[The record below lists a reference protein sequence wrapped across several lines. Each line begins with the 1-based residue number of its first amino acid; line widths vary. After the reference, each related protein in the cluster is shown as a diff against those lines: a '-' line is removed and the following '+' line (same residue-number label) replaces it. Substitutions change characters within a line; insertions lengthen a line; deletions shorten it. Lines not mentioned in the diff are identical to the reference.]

1 MILGVPETYE
11 SQNPPSLWPGQYN
24 VKMTVGQNVSLRFT
38 YRFGSH
44 YTALSHD
51 FPPGVLVEFWSN
63 CMGDMQKVSKRTS
76 TDITILFWF
85 PGYKVQWHIC
95 GHVSHF
101 SCKDHTGA
109 VSIVIDTVID
119 GSVDLL
125 MPRPIIT
132 WKRSFKIE
140 LSGHKHY
147 LRVDLDTTGLCS
159 CDQYINPLGK
169 VCREDKK
176 VMYLSES
183 EQHLKIS
190 RIIWLSTRVLQ
201 PQIAVTV
208 S

>member
-1 MILGVPETYE
+1 MATPV
-11 SQNPPSLWPGQYN
+11 
-24 VKMTVGQNVSLRFT
+24 
-38 YRFGSH
+38 
-44 YTALSHD
+44 
-51 FPPGVLVEFWSN
+51 
-63 CMGDMQKVSKRTS
+63 
-76 TDITILFWF
+76 
-85 PGYKVQWHIC
+85 
-95 GHVSHF
+95 
-101 SCKDHTGA
+101 
-109 VSIVIDTVID
+109 
-119 GSVDLL
+119 
-125 MPRPIIT
+125 IT

-190 RIIWLSTRVLQ
+190 RIIWLSTCVLQ

-208 S
+208 SWNLAAAGLFLLQCPVRFDGDSNLLSVLGVLLPNSTSLEDIYSQGKLFHGCWSNPVLKHNSLKPDATTTLYLLYLFALPMV

>member
-1 MILGVPETYE
+1 
-11 SQNPPSLWPGQYN
+11 
-24 VKMTVGQNVSLRFT
+24 
-38 YRFGSH
+38 
-44 YTALSHD
+44 
-51 FPPGVLVEFWSN
+51 
-63 CMGDMQKVSKRTS
+63 
-76 TDITILFWF
+76 
-85 PGYKVQWHIC
+85 
-95 GHVSHF
+95 
-101 SCKDHTGA
+101 
-109 VSIVIDTVID
+109 
-119 GSVDLL
+119 

-169 VCREDKK
+169 VCREDEK
-176 VMYLSES
+176 VMHLSEF

-201 PQIAVTV
+201 PQIAVTA